1 MKKWLFEGQLGGDR
15 KLLPYMIWPADKGL
29 ILVWNNRNL
38 SIAFHYR
45 ILDLIHSF

>member
-1 MKKWLFEGQLGGDR
+1 MKNWLFERQLGGDR
-15 KLLPYMIWPADKGL
+15 KLLPYWICPADWGV